1 MSQEVGED
9 LAKIEDTLKKLMQN
23 MFEYLQK
30 FIDKNE
36 DNTYMEEHFLKE
48 YDDLAM
54 FTDIIVKF
62 FDFFTQKVDEK
73 IKKIKK
79 NAQDNDDNFSIT
91 DNEDYKKLEEI
102 LQKHEAENRT
112 YLRTQLQMKLMID
125 GFKQKQEDLEK
136 EKQEVI
142 NSTKANLQVI
152 YLIFLKNEISNIF
165 FQQKNKEIQYLH
177 IEIAKLK
184 KQIEDQIEI
193 NSNQEFS
200 IKEYETQLNDYKQK
214 CKILQQKINEQN
226 QIGSSQ
232 NILPKKDGSFKTMGI
247 SLNLK
252 KSLNNEIKHS
262 SDPDLNKHA
271 LNSNSSSR
279 NKHQLN
285 ASSISTLCTNTNQ
298 KLGTPNKNERGKSTG
313 IGFIQNNLLSVS
325 SRGGNPVIN
334 NIYQSQYS
342 SGNGA
347 TGAYLGGI
355 SSTNTQS
362 LNSHPMQEIQD
373 QINLQQASSAQKTFQ
388 EYSIKQQLIK
398 QIKDVNKESLNKSN
412 QKEQKVNSHNT
423 SQHMDSKDLV
433 AYLSSGPIQ
442 SIQNS
447 NNNSFIGMSASL
459 KPHKRS
465 KSQQGGKMKGGP
477 LVNNQNLNSAGR
489 ANSSLNQ
496 RNRNLNSSTYHHN
509 TSAAD
514 YSSLINILNKD
525 QYLDMNISSLNPTV
539 VVNPNNNSFNKISN
553 KVTAVSNSQNQS
565 SNISNNN
572 VSNSTLS
579 QQMMMQLYSQGNHTG
594 SATRHVYSSSGK
606 RPQSRQNK

>member
-36 DNTYMEEHFLKE
+36 DNAYMEEHFLKE

-54 FTDIIVKF
+54 FTDIIVNF

-79 NAQDNDDNFSIT
+79 NLEDNDDNFSIT

-125 GFKQKQEDLEK
+125 GFKQKQEELEK
-136 EKQEVI
+136 EKQDMI
-142 NSTKANLQVI
+142 NSTKANL
-152 YLIFLKNEISNIF
+152 
-165 FQQKNKEIQYLH
+165 QQKNKEIQYLH
-177 IEIAKLK
+177 GEIAKLK
-184 KQIEDQIEI
+184 KQIHDQIEI

-200 IKEYETQLNDYKQK
+200 IKEYESQLNDYKQK
-214 CKILQQKINEQN
+214 CKTLQQKVNEQN
-226 QIGSSQ
+226 QVGSSQ
-232 NILPKKDGSFKTMGI
+232 NILPKKDGSFKSMGI

-271 LNSNSSSR
+271 LISNSSSR

-298 KLGTPNKNERGKSTG
+298 KIGTPNKNERGKNTG

-325 SRGGNPVIN
+325 SRGGNPVVN

-373 QINLQQASSAQKTFQ
+373 QINFQQASSAQKTFQ
-388 EYSIKQQLIK
+388 DYSIKQQLIK

-423 SQHMDSKDLV
+423 SQHMESKDLV

-477 LVNNQNLNSAGR
+477 LTNNQNLNSAGR

-539 VVNPNNNSFNKISN
+539 VVNPNNNSLNKISN
-553 KVTAVSNSQNQS
+553 KAVAVSNSQNQS
-565 SNISNNN
+565 SNVSNNN
-572 VSNSTLS
+572 ISNSTLS